1 MYSCSSFGIKV
12 GAGIGTAFSG
22 WMLAAA
28 GYIENAAVQTS
39 NTLQMLHI
47 LYLWIPFLMSLGIM
61 ILLTYLRVEKANA
74 KYFASSIIKDN
85 MFTL

>member
-12 GAGIGTAFSG
+12 GAGIGTAISG

-74 KYFASSIIKDN
+74 KEGSEHTALVLSF
-85 MFTL
+85 